1 MTYKKDQK
9 IDKILDL
16 AQNSTSLNKVLASVR
31 RLMVSGDNFTV
42 FSANPEILLLALKD
56 KKLASVLLSSDVL
69 LTDGFGLSIASDF
82 LAKRRYK
89 NKLYSIIVYF
99 FQGITSGIK
108 LIFTKEKNLVKGRDL
123 FLELT
128 KIGNKLGW
136 KIFLLGGK
144 ADEAEKTKE
153 KLEVSL
159 KKIKIGSSEGPL
171 LNEHALP
178 INRKEYQKEKEAIE
192 EINSFKPDLLFVA
205 FGAPKQEL
213 WISKNMPYLKTKG
226 VMSVGGTFRY
236 VSGKVSLPSKMFEK
250 SGLEWLWRLISEPRR
265 LVRIFNAVIIFPLKI
280 YSYKLN
286 S

>member
-82 LAKRRYK
+82 LAKRKYK

-159 KKIKIGSSEGPL
+159 KKIKIGSFEGPL